1 LYYGEGVLEAASL
14 WIRQAVDAVQLVV
27 HPRD

>member
-1 LYYGEGVLEAASL
+1 MYYGEYVMEAAAL

-27 HPRD
+27 HPSD